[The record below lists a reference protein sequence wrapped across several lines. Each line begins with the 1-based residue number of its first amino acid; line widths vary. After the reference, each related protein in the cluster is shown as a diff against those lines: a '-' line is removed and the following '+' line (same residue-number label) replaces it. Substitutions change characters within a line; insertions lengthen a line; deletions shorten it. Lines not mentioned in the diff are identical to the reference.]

1 MDCIDE
7 LNYFQKKIFIEFY
20 NKLFKYRNETVNII
34 FKYNET
40 TLLSEFEFIQTF
52 KCFYSFLDFN
62 ENSIIHNEYEYFILT
77 RDMKFKNEDI
87 KNFHF
92 LALPFRRD
100 LKTVRDLN

>member
-7 LNYFQKKIFIEFY
+7 LNYFQKRIFIEFY
-20 NKLFKYRNETVNII
+20 NKLFKYRNETVNTI

-62 ENSIIHNEYEYFILT
+62 ENSLIHNEYEYNILT
-77 RDMKFKNEDI
+77 IRILCLIVIFLFKCLFVI
-87 KNFHF
+87 KE
-92 LALPFRRD
+92 
-100 LKTVRDLN
+100 KLN

>member
-40 TLLSEFEFIQTF
+40 TLLSEFEFI
-52 KCFYSFLDFN
+52 
-62 ENSIIHNEYEYFILT
+62 
-77 RDMKFKNEDI
+77 
-87 KNFHF
+87 HF
-92 LALPFRRD
+92 
-100 LKTVRDLN
+100 